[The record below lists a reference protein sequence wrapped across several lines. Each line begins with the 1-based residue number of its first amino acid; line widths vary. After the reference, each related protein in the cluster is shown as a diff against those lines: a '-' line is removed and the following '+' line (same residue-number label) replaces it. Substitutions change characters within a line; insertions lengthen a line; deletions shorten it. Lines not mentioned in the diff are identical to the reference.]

1 MFEFTFN
8 DGFGMS
14 PFPSKGKNIS
24 NKYLHV
30 NDIIAAEGSLK
41 NESCHFFKESS
52 KSEAAVTTPEAF
64 RSLLLEQLESNDGAV
79 TLNFFF

>member
-1 MFEFTFN
+1 MHIMFSVFEFTFN

-41 NESCHFFKESS
+41 NESCHFFKVFKESS
-52 KSEAAVTTPEAF
+52 KSESTTTPEAT
-64 RSLLLEQLESNDGAV
+64 LL
-79 TLNFFF
+79 